1 MDEQHPFD
9 RVVMALDQRGLL
21 SGPGCSVKPS
31 RFRARCPAHE
41 DHRASLGATRRDDRV
56 LLHCFAGCSTA
67 SVVHKIGLT
76 LADLFDHLPGTARSQ
91 PMQIVARYDYYD
103 LDGVLVAQKVRMQPK
118 AFRWHRPNGTGGW
131 RPGCGDDK
139 PGLYRLPELIEE
151 PQVFVCEGEKAVD
164 RLWSLGLPA
173 TCPPSGASRWL
184 SEWSVN
190 LWAVGCRDAIILPD
204 AARPGRAHAERV
216 CATIY
221 EVGLEHADDQVRVK
235 MVPLPGLLGGADVCD
250 WFDTGHTPTE
260 LENVARAAPYWF
272 PGVIEQTRLA
282 RRRMKGRE
290 RVRLFRAR
298 QREARAHRKL
308 IAIA

>member
-1 MDEQHPFD
+1 
-9 RVVMALDQRGLL
+9 MALDQRGLL

-31 RFRARCPAHE
+31 QVRARCPAHE

-56 LLHCFAGCSTA
+56 LMHCFAGCSTA

-91 PMQIVARYDYYD
+91 PTQIVARYGYFAVTGA
-103 LDGVLVAQKVRMQPK
+103 LDAQKVRLQPK
-118 AFRWHRPNGTGGW
+118 RFFWQHPNGTEGW
-131 RPGCGDDK
+131 RRGCGDDK

-151 PQVFVCEGEKAVD
+151 PQVFVCEGEKAVE
-164 RLWSLGLPA
+164 RLWSLSLPA

-190 LWAVGCRDAIILPD
+190 PWAVGCRDAIILPD
-204 AARPGRAHAERV
+204 ADRPGRAHAERV
-216 CATIY
+216 CASIY
-221 EVGLEHADDQVRVK
+221 EVGQAHADDLIRVK
-235 MVPLPGLLGGADVCD
+235 VVPLPELFSGADVVD
-250 WFDTGHTPTE
+250 WLDMGHTPAD

-290 RVRLFRAR
+290 RVRLFRVR